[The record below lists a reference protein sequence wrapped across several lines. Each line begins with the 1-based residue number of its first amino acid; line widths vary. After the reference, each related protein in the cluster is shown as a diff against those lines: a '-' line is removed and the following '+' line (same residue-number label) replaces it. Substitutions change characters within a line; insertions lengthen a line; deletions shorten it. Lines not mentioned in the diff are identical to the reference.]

1 MKINKKVLFTTSV
14 LTLLPALVGLSLYNR
29 LPAQMPIHWN
39 FAGEVDGYCSRLFA
53 VLGMP
58 AFLLAVHLFCMLMI
72 NLDKKNQNQ
81 NKMLASLPYYICPV
95 ISCVVMGYVYM
106 SALGVAGIGVEQI
119 LLPLLGV
126 MFMVLGNYMPKCT
139 HNHTIGIRLSTTLSS
154 EANWDTTHRFAGK
167 IWFAAGVLVLVCLFI
182 PAPAKMW
189 IAVTGM
195 LAAALVPIAYSI
207 VYAVK
212 NK

>member
-1 MKINKKVLFTTSV
+1 MKINKKLLFITSV
-14 LTLLPALVGLSLYNR
+14 LTLLPVLVGLSLYSR
-29 LPAQMPIHWN
+29 LPAQVPIHWN
-39 FAGEVDGYCSRLFA
+39 AAGEVDSYCTRLFA

-58 AFLLAVHLFCMLMI
+58 AFFLATHLFCMLMI
-72 NLDKKNQNQ
+72 TLDKKNQNQ
-81 NKMLASLPYYICPV
+81 NKVLASLPYYIIPV
-95 ISCVVMGYVYM
+95 ISCVTMGYVYM
-106 SALGVAGIGVEQI
+106 SALGFDGIGIEQV
-119 LLPLLGV
+119 LLPLFGV

-139 HNHTIGIRLSTTLSS
+139 HNHTIGIRIPTTLSS
-154 EANWDTTHRFAGK
+154 EANWYATHRFAGK

-189 IAVTGM
+189 IATTGM
-195 LAAALVPIAYSI
+195 LAASFVPIAYSI